1 VTGGSAYISRE
12 FGVVLDHYGL
22 SHRRIKPHCPEEN
35 GLMERA

>member
-1 VTGGSAYISRE
+1 MGGSAYISRE
-12 FGVVLDHYGL
+12 FGGVLDEYGL